1 MKDAEQVC
9 QMRTVPSDTK
19 GLSPSDILNSDNNY
33 GV

>member
-9 QMRTVPSDTK
+9 QMGTVPLCQK
-19 GLSPSDILNSDNNY
+19 GLSPSDTLNSDNNY